1 MKKKGISIKIKMHIF
16 IIVTI
21 LFVALGTAA
30 VAFYTS
36 ANQIDSYYKRCTVD
50 NAGNFASMV
59 DGDFLARLRRD
70 AESDEY
76 QELRTKAEEEE
87 NEEII
92 KEHLVEQDLWD
103 DYSRTQS
110 MLDSYI
116 KNMKDVKYLYIV
128 ALDEENAKED
138 MYLVDSSEEA
148 IYETGLFEEREKELE
163 GLGLED
169 LKKPTISKG
178 NWGWLCSAY
187 FPVYSSEGDLV
198 CAVGCDLN
206 MEDIMR
212 ERGELQRYLL
222 IGALSL
228 TLLVQIIATII
239 INKTVVKPLK
249 MMTKEMKKFKPA
261 ENISNEEA
269 GVIDLPIKS
278 HDEIG
283 AIYNGIRTMQINI
296 LNNLTDMLS
305 LQKDKIKAEQDVK
318 NKEKQI
324 CRLSEENNKDALTGV
339 GSKSAYAHKVEEL
352 NSKMSDGNAEF
363 AIVMVDMN
371 NLKRVNDEFGHKSG
385 DRYIIGCCKMIC
397 DAFKHSPVYRIGGDE
412 FVVVAEGSD
421 YCERYRILDDLKKS
435 FAKSYEQDD
444 RDLYLRYSASLGI
457 AENRSDDTTV
467 ELVFRRAD
475 KAMYEDKKQFK
486 KQHGSYR

>member
-1 MKKKGISIKIKMHIF
+1 MYSEYIEIDYPDSLESFSQELKRYKPIDMIEFCTEYFECLQKGIP
-16 IIVTI
+16 
-21 LFVALGTAA
+21 
-30 VAFYTS
+30 
-36 ANQIDSYYKRCTVD
+36 
-50 NAGNFASMV
+50 
-59 DGDFLARLRRD
+59 LRSKD
-70 AESDEY
+70 LSG
-76 QELRTKAEEEE
+76 LK
-87 NEEII
+87 
-92 KEHLVEQDLWD
+92 KFHLTPE
-103 DYSRTQS
+103 
-110 MLDSYI
+110 
-116 KNMKDVKYLYIV
+116 
-128 ALDEENAKED
+128 DEEVVKR
-138 MYLVDSSEEA
+138 LKIPS
-148 IYETGLFEEREKELE
+148 
-163 GLGLED
+163 ED
-169 LKKPTISKG
+169 L
-178 NWGWLCSAY
+178 
-187 FPVYSSEGDLV
+187 VRV
-198 CAVGCDLN
+198 
-206 MEDIMR
+206 
-212 ERGELQRYLL
+212 
-222 IGALSL
+222 
-228 TLLVQIIATII
+228 
-239 INKTVVKPLK
+239 
-249 MMTKEMKKFKPA
+249 
-261 ENISNEEA
+261 SNRRK
-269 GVIDLPIKS
+269 IKS

-324 CRLSEENNKDALTGV
+324 CRLSEENNKDALTSV